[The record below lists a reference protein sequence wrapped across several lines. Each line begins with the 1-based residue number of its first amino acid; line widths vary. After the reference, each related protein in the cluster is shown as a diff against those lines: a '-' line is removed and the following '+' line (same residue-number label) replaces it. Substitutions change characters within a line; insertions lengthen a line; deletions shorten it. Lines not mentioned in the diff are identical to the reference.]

1 MTLRELCQPRWL
13 LSSLLIAGAALFA
26 IGVAAERNANATHT
40 ETGAEIGTETAN
52 TAEPGTA
59 ASTPTGE
66 AAEAG
71 GGEVSQTNVTTGQ
84 GTTPAAEP
92 AGQAAGRSESSNE
105 TFLGLNLESTPLVI
119 IAAAASLALA
129 ALTGRRNLRA
139 VLFATM
145 AFAVVFAVFDIA
157 EVAHQIKE
165 SRAGLAIL
173 AAAIALLH
181 SFTAFVAEQRA
192 TTTAAG

>member
-13 LSSLLIAGAALFA
+13 LSSLLITGAALFA
-26 IGVAAERNANATHT
+26 VGVDAERNVNDTHT
-40 ETGAEIGTETAN
+40 EIRTETAN
-52 TAEPGTA
+52 TGEPGTEA
-59 ASTPTGE
+59 TAPAGE

-71 GGEVSQTNVTTGQ
+71 GGEVAHTDETSGE
-84 GTTPAAEP
+84 GTAPTAEP
-92 AGQAAGRSESSNE
+92 AGAAAGHAESSSE

-129 ALTGRRNLRA
+129 ALTWRRNVRA
-139 VLFATM
+139 LLFATM

-165 SRAGLAIL
+165 SRVGLALL
-173 AAAIALLH
+173 AATIALVH
-181 SFTAFVAEQRA
+181 VATTIVAEQRA
-192 TTTAAG
+192 TTAPS

>member
-1 MTLRELCQPRWL
+1 MTLRELSQPRWL

-26 IGVAAERNANATHT
+26 IGVAAERNANDTHT
-40 ETGAEIGTETAN
+40 ETGTETGN
-52 TAEPGTA
+52 TSEPGTEA
-59 ASTPTGE
+59 TAPTGE

-71 GGEVSQTNVTTGQ
+71 GGEVAHTDVTSGE
-84 GTTPAAEP
+84 GTAPIAEP
-92 AGQAAGRSESSNE
+92 AGEAAGRSESSSE

-129 ALTGRRNLRA
+129 AINWRRNVRA
-139 VLFATM
+139 VLFATI
-145 AFAVVFAVFDIA
+145 AFAGVFAVFDIA

-181 SFTAFVAEQRA
+181 VATAFVAEQRA
-192 TTTAAG
+192 TTPPS

>member
-1 MTLRELCQPRWL
+1 MTLRELAQPRWL

-26 IGVAAERNANATHT
+26 IGVAAERNANDTHT
-40 ETGAEIGTETAN
+40 ETGTETAN
-52 TAEPGTA
+52 TAEQGTA
-59 ASTPTGE
+59 ATSPTGE

-71 GGEVSQTNVTTGQ
+71 VGEVSHTDETSGE
-84 GTTPAAEP
+84 GTAPIAEP
-92 AGQAAGRSESSNE
+92 AGEAAGNSESSNE

-129 ALTGRRNLRA
+129 AFTRRRNLRA
-139 VLFATM
+139 LLFATM

-165 SRAGLAIL
+165 SRAGLALL
-173 AAAIALLH
+173 AATIALVH
-181 SFTAFVAEQRA
+181 VVTTVVAEQRA
-192 TTTAAG
+192 TTAPS

>member
-26 IGVAAERNANATHT
+26 IGVAAERNANDTHT
-40 ETGAEIGTETAN
+40 ETGTETVN
-52 TAEPGTA
+52 TGGPGTA
-59 ASTPTGE
+59 ATAPTGE

-71 GGEVSQTNVTTGQ
+71 GGEVVHTDETTGE
-84 GTTPAAEP
+84 GTAPTAEP
-92 AGQAAGRSESSNE
+92 VGEAAGHSESSSE

-119 IAAAASLALA
+119 IAAAASVVLAVLNW
-129 ALTGRRNLRA
+129 RRNVRA
-139 VLFATM
+139 LLFATM

-165 SRAGLAIL
+165 SRAGLALL
-173 AAAIALLH
+173 AAMIALVH
-181 SFTAFVAEQRA
+181 VATTLVAGQRA
-192 TTTAAG
+192 TSAPS

>member
-26 IGVAAERNANATHT
+26 IGVAAERNVNDTHT
-40 ETGAEIGTETAN
+40 ETSTETASTGEVGTET
-52 TAEPGTA
+52 TA
-59 ASTPTGE
+59 ATGE

-71 GGEVSQTNVTTGQ
+71 GGEVAHTDETTGEAA
-84 GTTPAAEP
+84 PIAEP
-92 AGQAAGRSESSNE
+92 AGEGAGHSESTSE

-119 IAAAASLALA
+119 IAAAASILLAVINW
-129 ALTGRRNLRA
+129 RRNVRA
-139 VLFATM
+139 LLLATM

-157 EVAHQIKE
+157 EVAHQINE

-173 AAAIALLH
+173 AATIALVH
-181 SFTAFVAEQRA
+181 VATTVVAEQRA
-192 TTTAAG
+192 TTAPS

>member
-1 MTLRELCQPRWL
+1 MTLRELSQPQWL

-26 IGVAAERNANATHT
+26 IGVAAERNANDTHT
-40 ETGAEIGTETAN
+40 ETGTETAN
-52 TAEPGTA
+52 TAEPGTEA
-59 ASTPTGE
+59 TAPTGE

-71 GGEVSQTNVTTGQ
+71 GGEVAHTDQTTGEA
-84 GTTPAAEP
+84 TAPIAEP
-92 AGQAAGRSESSNE
+92 AGEAAGHSESSNE

-129 ALTGRRNLRA
+129 AITRRRNLRA
-139 VLFATM
+139 LLFASM

-165 SRAGLAIL
+165 SRSGLALL
-173 AAAIALLH
+173 AATIALVH
-181 SFTAFVAEQRA
+181 VVIAVVAEQRA
-192 TTTAAG
+192 TSAPS